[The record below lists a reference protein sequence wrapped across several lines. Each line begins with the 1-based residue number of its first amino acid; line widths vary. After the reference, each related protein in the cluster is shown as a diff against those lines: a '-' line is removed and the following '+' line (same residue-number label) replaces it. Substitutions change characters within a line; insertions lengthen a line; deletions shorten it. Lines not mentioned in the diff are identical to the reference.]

1 MFRVHSPPGEES
13 QVNNFSKSYGSDPI
27 REDLH
32 RELAFLRYRRT
43 VVSRW
48 PEEPLKAAAL
58 AGIESR
64 ISLLHS
70 SSLYSSGN

>member
-1 MFRVHSPPGEES
+1 MDSV
-13 QVNNFSKSYGSDPI
+13 SKSCGSDPI

-48 PEEPLKAAAL
+48 PEAPLKAAAL

-64 ISLLHS
+64 ITLLHS
-70 SSLYSSGN
+70 SDSCSSGN